1 MFCKYK
7 KSYNKVAMG
16 LLSLMVKGFNF
27 KKLQETIQA
36 YETNP
41 DWQLYLWKEGDN
53 VTGLVGVEQHEN
65 QFIIL
70 HFSVNPSYQGEETA
84 YRMLEVLRE
93 QMHFKEMHLSKD
105 AARFLA
111 QVRGTSDLPIPSYP
125 EQAIS

>member
-1 MFCKYK
+1 MFYKYK

-16 LLSLMVKGFNF
+16 LLSLMAKGFNY

-36 YETNP
+36 YEENP

-53 VTGLVGVEQHEN
+53 ITGLAGVEQHEN
-65 QFIIL
+65 HFIIL
-70 HFSVNPSYQGEETA
+70 HFSVNPSYEKEEIA
-84 YRMLEVLRE
+84 YRMLEALRE
-93 QMHFKEMHLSKD
+93 QMHSNEMHLSKE

-111 QVRGTSDLPIPSYP
+111 KVRGTSDLPIPFYT